1 MLHKYKNKLRIN
13 LKFLNITKAYP
24 VEATK
29 SLLESNFSYLIN
41 ADFPSKQK

>member
-13 LKFLNITKAYP
+13 LKFLNITKAYL
-24 VEATK
+24 VEAAK
-29 SLLESNFSYLIN
+29 SLLKSNFSYLIN